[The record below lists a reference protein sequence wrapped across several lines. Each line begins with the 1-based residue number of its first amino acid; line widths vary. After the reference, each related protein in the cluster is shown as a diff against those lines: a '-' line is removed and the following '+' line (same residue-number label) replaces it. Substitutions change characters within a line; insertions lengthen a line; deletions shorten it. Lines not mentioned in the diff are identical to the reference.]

1 MYLRIRNFNP
11 RSHEGSDVSLCF
23 LDRFFGISIHAPTK
37 GATVATSQQKGVHI
51 YFNPR
56 SHEGSDLS
64 VEQIEQELMISIHA
78 PTKGATP
85 KYKPDNR
92 IAVFQSTLPRRERRD
107 RRLRSIVSDRFQ
119 STLPRRER
127 REQPA
132 LSAELWMISIHA
144 PTKGAT
150 SVRWYSVRRGDISIH
165 APTKGATGN
174 GISDNPEGKFQS
186 TLPRRERLRGY
197 NHSCFFKYFNPR
209 SHEGSDTFRTGCHS
223 TYSHFNPR
231 SHEGSDEQH
240 LIMLSNYKKFQST
253 LPRRERRPPVTIPDH
268 EFSISI
274 HAPTK
279 GATSLD
285 LRRNPRPEDFN
296 PRSHEGSD

>member
-1 MYLRIRNFNP
+1 MEIRDRPYFNP
-11 RSHEGSDVSLCF
+11 RSHEGSDTLNA
-23 LDRFFGISIHAPTK
+23 LDNLIADDFNPRSHEGSDNVRAQGRHNPGISIHAPTK
-37 GATVATSQQKGVHI
+37 GATPVSM
-51 YFNPR
+51 Y
-56 SHEGSDLS
+56 S
-64 VEQIEQELMISIHA
+64 VLRMMISIHA
-78 PTKGATP
+78 PTKGATRP
-85 KYKPDNR
+85 E
-92 IAVFQSTLPRRERRD
+92 T
-107 RRLRSIVSDRFQ
+107 
-119 STLPRRER
+119 
-127 REQPA
+127 
-132 LSAELWMISIHA
+132 AEHRQR
-144 PTKGAT
+144 P
-150 SVRWYSVRRGDISIH
+150 ISIH